1 MLVTIDEAR
10 QFLRIDGTD
19 DDGLLEGLL
28 KASESLCLGILRQE
42 EVEAGASDIVRTAI
56 LYAAA
61 YLYEHRDEADHT
73 KRALTLRALLSGVRK
88 EEF

>member
-1 MLVTIDEAR
+1 MLVTLDEAR

-19 DDGLLEGLL
+19 DDSLLESLL

-42 EVEAGASDIVRTAI
+42 SVEDNASDIVRTAI
-56 LYAAA
+56 LYATA

-73 KRALTLRALLSGVRK
+73 KLALTLRALLSGVRK